1 MTPNNIRPSIGSRYS
16 HGDQNK
22 HPNKDLTDKG
32 LFKSDF
38 QVKSTKAAQLKRIQS
53 SNLNTQRT
61 TSHHDNV
68 TTYKLTQPP
77 IIKPKLEKTP
87 GPNMA

>member
-32 LFKSDF
+32 LFKPDF